1 MFSRRGDSLSTIIER
16 AARLDLY
23 ERNDLER
30 LVAEAILAYVRRSKA
45 RDIDDLVERVR
56 DVCASAGY
64 LGLVCTTCRLLEL
77 SRDAAVEYGLG
88 VDEYKVVVSR
98 IFQVL
103 GTLYKNMEQRYLGV
117 VGEAIPRDSTVLV
130 LSYDRRIT
138 RLVSALAYKFERVL
152 IPVREPMK
160 SGVGIAESLHRKGV
174 NAAYIP
180 DYSLA
185 WAVRQADA
193 VLADAIGVAPGESV
207 IVDAGVAPATSLAGP
222 RGSRVIVLMPLEAS
236 CQWRGGETAS
246 LPSVLVE
253 SAGGGPMIRVTLV
266 DLLDPGRYTF
276 SIATENTVQEASRQV
291 VRERVRV
298 VEDIIDDT
306 LRSTL
311 DTMI

>member
-1 MFSRRGDSLSTIIER
+1 MFSRRGNSLSALIAR

-30 LVAEAILAYVRRSKA
+30 LVAGAILEYVRRSKA
-45 RDIDDLVERVR
+45 PDIDDLVESVR
-56 DVCASAGY
+56 SVCDSAGY

-77 SRDAAVEYGLG
+77 ARDASVEYGLG
-88 VDEYKVVVSR
+88 VDEYKTVVLR

-103 GTLYKNMEQRYLGV
+103 ETLYRNVEHRYLGV
-117 VGEAIPRDSTVLV
+117 VGEAVPRDSTVLA
-130 LSYDRRIT
+130 LSYSHRIAT
-138 RLVSALAYKFERVL
+138 LVSALAYKFERVL
-152 IPVREPMK
+152 IPVREPMRT
-160 SGVGIAESLHRKGV
+160 GVGIAERLHRRGV
-174 NAAYIP
+174 NIAYIP

-185 WAVRQADA
+185 WAVRRSDV

-207 IVDAGVAPATSLAGP
+207 IVDAGVAPAVSLASP
-222 RGSRVIVLMPLEAS
+222 RGATAIVLMPLEAS
-236 CQWRGGETAS
+236 CQWKSAEPAS
-246 LPSVLVE
+246 LPTVQIE
-253 SAGGGPMIRVTLV
+253 GGERGPRVRVSLV
-266 DLLDPGRYTF
+266 DLLDPRRYSF
-276 SIATENTVQEASRQV
+276 SIATENSVQEASRQL